1 MILLVHVLRKDD
13 GWVVM
18 GANGQQRQRDPE
30 HYLTVEKVAR
40 HYLWAHHH
48 VPWYETAAIRV
59 LNACEPQMH
68 DRDTSTVI
76 LERSAA

>member
-18 GANGQQRQRDPE
+18 GTNGQQRQRDPE

-40 HYLWAHHH
+40 HYLWAHHQ
-48 VPWYETAAIRV
+48 VPWDETAAIRI

-68 DRDTSTVI
+68 DRNTATVI
-76 LERSAA
+76 LERTA